1 MSKQE
6 KLFEQFPPVNT
17 KEWMDKII
25 SDLKGADF
33 NKKLIWKTN
42 EGFEVEPFYRK
53 EDTDGLP
60 YITGLPGKF
69 PYVRGTR
76 KNGNS
81 WKIRQNIIVEDYSSA
96 NRKALDILM
105 KGVDSLGF
113 KIIDSDSINGKNIE
127 TLVQEI
133 HFESVEINFLSDG
146 KALEIL
152 EYFKKAVIKE
162 GSDLSKITGAIEAD
176 PLGRLMIQGSLC
188 VPVESGLD
196 YLASLTRE
204 ASFLPLF
211 KTIRVNASNFTNAG
225 TDIVKELALGLSMA
239 NEYLTQLTEREIA
252 SDLAASKICFS
263 FGTGSNYFFEIAKLR
278 AARLLWSMVVSAYR
292 PEKEESSVMDIH
304 CVTSRWNKTIYDP
317 YVNLLRTQTEA
328 MSAVL
333 GGTDSLTVDP
343 FDMVFRKPDE
353 FSERIARNQQLL
365 LKEEAYFDKTADPA
379 GGSYYIEN
387 LTSMIA
393 DNAWKLF
400 VEIEEQGGFIS
411 SLKSGFIQK
420 IINESANIRTTDV
433 ARKKEILLGT
443 NQYPNFNETISESVD
458 YNKIFPVPA
467 DLTGNIVEPVRL
479 FRGSEEF
486 DRLRTSV
493 DNAEKRPV
501 AFMLTI
507 GNPALRKA
515 RAQFS
520 CNFFA
525 SGGYHVI
532 DTNGFETTD
541 EGMKAAVKAHADI
554 LVVCSSDEEY
564 AVFAPEVLEK
574 ADKKAIVVVAG
585 NPQSI
590 EELKSKGIEYFIS
603 VRSDVTA
610 TLEIF
615 NKKLGIGTGK
625 VL

>member
-263 FGTGSNYFFEIAKLR
+263 FGQI
-278 AARLLWSMVVSAYR
+278 
-292 PEKEESSVMDIH
+292 I
-304 CVTSRWNKTIYDP
+304 
-317 YVNLLRTQTEA
+317 
-328 MSAVL
+328 
-333 GGTDSLTVDP
+333 
-343 FDMVFRKPDE
+343 
-353 FSERIARNQQLL
+353 
-365 LKEEAYFDKTADPA
+365 
-379 GGSYYIEN
+379 
-387 LTSMIA
+387 
-393 DNAWKLF
+393 
-400 VEIEEQGGFIS
+400 
-411 SLKSGFIQK
+411 SLK
-420 IINESANIRTTDV
+420 
-433 ARKKEILLGT
+433 L
-443 NQYPNFNETISESVD
+443 
-458 YNKIFPVPA
+458 
-467 DLTGNIVEPVRL
+467 
-479 FRGSEEF
+479 
-486 DRLRTSV
+486 
-493 DNAEKRPV
+493 
-501 AFMLTI
+501 
-507 GNPALRKA
+507 
-515 RAQFS
+515 
-520 CNFFA
+520 
-525 SGGYHVI
+525 
-532 DTNGFETTD
+532 
-541 EGMKAAVKAHADI
+541 
-554 LVVCSSDEEY
+554 
-564 AVFAPEVLEK
+564 
-574 ADKKAIVVVAG
+574 
-585 NPQSI
+585 QS
-590 EELKSKGIEYFIS
+590 
-603 VRSDVTA
+603 
-610 TLEIF
+610 
-615 NKKLGIGTGK
+615 
-625 VL
+625 